1 MRGGAAVFSAIAGM
15 PTDRMRSLSI
25 CFVITNKKL
34 KHLLFVQP
42 RRFALPT
49 WQINVTDADVKAAT
63 ASHQFR

>member
-1 MRGGAAVFSAIAGM
+1 M
-15 PTDRMRSLSI
+15 PIDRMRSLSI

-34 KHLLFVQP
+34 KHSLFVQP

>member
-1 MRGGAAVFSAIAGM
+1 M
-15 PTDRMRSLSI
+15 PIDRMRSLSI
-25 CFVITNKKL
+25 CFVITNKKP
-34 KHLLFVQP
+34 KHSLFVQP